1 MYECPCGG
9 YGVVA
14 HGKLIT
20 IDEKNAGDEEAIL
33 DPIEKR
39 LGGEC
44 CEIVSEPEFNVRG
57 WK

>member
-9 YGVVA
+9 YGVVE
-14 HGKLIT
+14 HGTLIT

-33 DPIEKR
+33 DAIEKR

-44 CEIVSEPEFNVRG
+44 CEIVSEPEFSVRG